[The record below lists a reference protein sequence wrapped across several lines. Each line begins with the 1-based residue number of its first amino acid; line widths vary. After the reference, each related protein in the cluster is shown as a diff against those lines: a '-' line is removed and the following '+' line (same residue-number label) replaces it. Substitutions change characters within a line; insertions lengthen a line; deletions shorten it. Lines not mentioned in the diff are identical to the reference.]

1 MKLKITYN
9 ELNNDQKSIYD
20 TLMAKIPDRASFS
33 SFYRM
38 GLDLVEE
45 RVDGVAGAGKTTL
58 VGIMVLDL
66 LKRGYRVFMASP
78 THKAAQELNKSFGNA
93 SEGLFGLS
101 PSFIGTIHSALGLKL
116 KNHYDKQVLV
126 NDGFVKTGDKDG
138 AKCDILFLD
147 ESSMVSEELIR
158 HLHQRQQIDK
168 FHIIYIGDMYQ
179 LDPVEQQEESCKRS
193 PVFDIGEGIY
203 NLNNV
208 TRQAEGS
215 PIIQLSALCRD
226 NIDYHLGVKDRPI
239 AKFVD
244 FIDNKIIHKIDH
256 DQMIDNYM
264 SLIKNQPEL
273 ALINRILSFTNK
285 KVDEINDD
293 VRSRIFGANAR
304 EYEAGEIVVMQDSYE
319 SYHNSQEIMI
329 TSIRNGTVKIHAP
342 SKFQNATPITYETAT
357 FNVYTLETE
366 SLCGKFKER
375 INVLSYQE
383 RKKFDN
389 FMSYYAKVY
398 SSLKKDNRYA
408 SKAGWNWFWETKE
421 LFPNIKPIFA
431 STIHKSQGSTYKNSI
446 LDMSGI
452 KSQMQLNPV
461 NAWKLTYVG
470 STRPSE
476 QLYLSI

>member
-1 MKLKITYN
+1 MKSKITYN
-9 ELNNDQKSIYD
+9 ELNKDQKSIYD
-20 TLMAKIPDRASFS
+20 SLMSRLPERATFSMFDR
-33 SFYRM
+33 M
-38 GLDLVEE
+38 NLDLIEE
-45 RVDGVAGAGKTTL
+45 RIDGVAGAGKTTL

-93 SEGLFGLS
+93 SGGLFGLT

-116 KNHYDKQVLV
+116 KNHYDKQVLSK
-126 NDGFVKTGDKDG
+126 DGFVKTGDKDG

-147 ESSMVSEELIR
+147 ESSMVSKELIN
-158 HLHQRQQIDK
+158 HLHERQRIDK

-179 LDPVEQQEESCKRS
+179 LDPVEQQEEETKRS
-193 PVFDIGEGIY
+193 PVFDIGTGEYG
-203 NLNNV
+203 LNNV

-215 PIIQLSALCRD
+215 PIIQFSSLCRN
-226 NIDYHLGVKDRPI
+226 NIDYHLGLKERPI
-239 AKFVD
+239 ERLTD
-244 FIDNKIIHKIDH
+244 FIDGSIIHKISH
-256 DQMIDNYM
+256 DEMIENYM
-264 SLIKNQPEL
+264 SLINNQPEL
-273 ALINRILSFTNK
+273 GLVNRILSFTNK
-285 KVDEINDD
+285 KVDEINDE
-293 VRSRIFGANAR
+293 VRTRIFGENAR

-329 TSIRNGTVKIHAP
+329 TSIRNGTVQIHAP
-342 SKFQNATPITYETAT
+342 SKFKAATPITYDTAT

-375 INVLSYQE
+375 INVLSYKE
-383 RKKFDN
+383 RKKFDT
-389 FMSYYAKVY
+389 FMSYYARVY
-398 SSLKKDNRYA
+398 SNLKKDNRYA

-421 LFPNIKPIFA
+421 LFPSIKPIFA
-431 STIHKSQGSTYKNSI
+431 STIHKSQGSTYENAI

-470 STRPSE
+470 STRPSDK
-476 QLYLSI
+476 LYLSI